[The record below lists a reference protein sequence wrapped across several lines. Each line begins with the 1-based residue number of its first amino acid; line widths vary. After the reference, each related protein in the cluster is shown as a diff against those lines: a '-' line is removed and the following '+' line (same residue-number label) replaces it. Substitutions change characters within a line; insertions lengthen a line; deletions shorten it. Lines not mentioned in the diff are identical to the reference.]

1 MGLWQNRE
9 IKYPY
14 KWTSSTIAHI
24 LQKHEYLGH
33 SVNFKTRKHFKDKKS
48 HYVDEDR
55 EKGIYFHAGVPN
67 IPRASRRQYKM
78 FYLEKAMTV
87 TVIVFFHTLII
98 VEKKLYSL
106 GQGKSYYNMIQSER
120 PTINGR
126 KQNLMELCMRLW

>member
-9 IKYPY
+9 IKYSY

-24 LQKHEYLGH
+24 LQKHEYLGYT
-33 SVNFKTRKHFKDKKS
+33 VNFKTRKHFKDKKS

-78 FYLEKAMTV
+78 FYSEKAMTV
-87 TVIVFFHTLII
+87 TVIVFFHAFITTAN
-98 VEKKLYSL
+98 E
-106 GQGKSYYNMIQSER
+106 
-120 PTINGR
+120 TIFFRASVNVI
-126 KQNLMELCMRLW
+126 M

>member
-1 MGLWQNRE
+1 
-9 IKYPY
+9 
-14 KWTSSTIAHI
+14 
-24 LQKHEYLGH
+24 
-33 SVNFKTRKHFKDKKS
+33 
-48 HYVDEDR
+48 
-55 EKGIYFHAGVPN
+55 
-67 IPRASRRQYKM
+67 M